1 MDINVNLKHKD
12 SVFSKLFSSPE
23 ILRELYSAIEGIDV
37 PKDAIVD
44 INTLSEALFMKRIN
58 DLSFTIDDR
67 IVVLIEH
74 QSTINENIP
83 LRVLM
88 YIARVYEKIIES
100 KNIYHK
106 KLIKIPTPEFIVLY
120 NGKEECP
127 DHYELRLS
135 SAFKDIT
142 GLKWTENDW
151 FPLELIVQVY
161 NINQGRNPQIL
172 QRSENLNGYSFFI
185 GKVNEYKEYLTLEE
199 SVRSAVKYCIEHGIL
214 KDFLEKHGSEVV
226 NMLFDDISVEEIAE
240 IRAEEAREE
249 GFEQGLGRGRKE
261 GLEKLRA
268 EKITIARNLLAKG
281 STLEF
286 VSEITGLSEDEI
298 AKL

>member
-1 MDINVNLKHKD
+1 MNLNVNLKHKD

-44 INTLSEALFMKRIN
+44 INTLSEALFMKQIN

-88 YIARVYEKIIES
+88 YIARVYEKIVENI
-100 KNIYHK
+100 NIYHK

-120 NGKEECP
+120 NGKDECP
-127 DHYELRLS
+127 DHYTLKLS
-135 SAFKDIT
+135 DSFKDIS
-142 GLKWTENDW
+142 GLKLTDNDG
-151 FPLELIVQVY
+151 FPLELVVQVY
-161 NINQGRNPQIL
+161 NINQGRNL
-172 QRSENLNGYSFFI
+172 QMLKRSENLNGYSFFI
-185 GKVNEYKEYLTLEE
+185 AKVNEYKEYLTLEE
-199 SVRSAVKYCIEHGIL
+199 SVRNAVKYCIEHGIL
-214 KDFLEKHGSEVV
+214 KDFLVKHGTEVI

-240 IRAEEAREE
+240 IRADEAREE
-249 GFEQGLGRGRKE
+249 GIEIGVERERQHLIELLDQGLSVE
-261 GLEKLRA
+261 
-268 EKITIARNLLAKG
+268 
-281 STLEF
+281 
-286 VSEITGLSEDEI
+286 EIKQRLTQTTT
-298 AKL
+298 A

>member
-1 MDINVNLKHKD
+1 MCVNVNIKHKD

-44 INTLSEALFMKRIN
+44 INTLSEALFMKQIN

-88 YIARVYEKIIES
+88 YIARVYEKIIENR
-100 KNIYHK
+100 NIYHK

-120 NGKEECP
+120 NGKDECP
-127 DHYELRLS
+127 DHYTLKLS
-135 SAFKDIT
+135 DAFKDIT
-142 GLKWTENDW
+142 GLKLTDGEG

-161 NINQGRNPQIL
+161 NINQGRNPQML
-172 QRSENLNGYSFFI
+172 KRSENLNGYSFFI
-185 GKVNEYKEYLTLEE
+185 AKVNEYKEYLTLEE
-199 SVRSAVKYCIEHGIL
+199 SVRNAVKYCIEQGIL
-214 KDFLEKHGSEVV
+214 KDFLKEHGAEVV

-249 GFEQGLGRGRKE
+249 GIEIGVERERQHLIKLLDQGLSVE
-261 GLEKLRA
+261 
-268 EKITIARNLLAKG
+268 
-281 STLEF
+281 
-286 VSEITGLSEDEI
+286 EIKQRLTQTTT
-298 AKL
+298 A